1 MLSLE
6 RRHDIALLTLAH
18 GKANAFDL
26 ELCEALIER
35 FAECRD
41 TPCSAVVVTGQSSI
55 FSAGVDLLRV
65 LNDGP
70 AYVSTFLPALSDALE
85 TVFAFPKP
93 LVAAINGHAIAG
105 GCILA
110 CAADRRLMARGES
123 RIGVPELAVGVPFPP
138 VPLEI
143 VRFAVPPQRTQEL
156 LLGGATLQPDA
167 AERFGLVDAVEEPDA
182 LLGAAIAA
190 AQALASRPPSA
201 FAMTKR
207 QLRAPALERMRS
219 GRARW
224 DEEVTA
230 LWSAPETFD
239 TIRRYVE
246 RTFRR
251 DR

>member
-1 MLSLE
+1 MLRLE
-6 RRHDIALLTLAH
+6 RRNDIALLTLAH

-35 FAECRD
+35 FAECRA
-41 TPCSAVVVTGQSSI
+41 TPYSAVVVTGQGSI

-85 TVFAFPKP
+85 TVFTFPKP

-110 CAADRRLMARGES
+110 CAADRRLMARGET

-143 VRFAVPPQRTQEL
+143 VRFAIPPQRAQEL
-156 LLGGATLQPDA
+156 LLGGATLKPGA
-167 AERFGLVDAVEEPDA
+167 AERFGLVDTVEEPDA
-182 LLGAAIAA
+182 LLDAAIAA
-190 AQALASRPPSA
+190 AEAFASRPAAA
-201 FAMTKR
+201 FAMTKA
-207 QLRAPALERMRS
+207 QLRAPAVERMRS

-224 DEEVTA
+224 DHEVTA
-230 LWSAPETFD
+230 LWTAPETFD
-239 TIRRYVE
+239 AIRRYID

-251 DR
+251 G